1 MLNAAKAY
9 LSTQVVTASQ
19 GDLLVMLYDTAIK
32 HLRQA
37 IEKMRVR
44 DVAGKGILI
53 TKAIT
58 IISEL
63 QESLNK
69 ERGGDI
75 AQNLFQLY
83 FFCNSR
89 LLMANLKMKPEMVE
103 EVITILVGL
112 RQAFAQIL
120 PKNEGVASMTQPGG
134 DGAAATVEPA
144 PSVSADAS
152 AVSAAP
158 AAHRQVSVAPAT
170 DADAGLALGAGLLA
184 GMPTPAVACKAALAE
199 PPAEKTGEKAH
210 AAPALNP
217 LVAPPVPTVSPD
229 QPEPQ
234 QNAPATRAPGL
245 RLRAVNAYSHSR

>member
-69 ERGGDI
+69 DRGGDI

-89 LLMANLKMKPEMVE
+89 LLMPPTLKSSSLDK
-103 EVITILVGL
+103 
-112 RQAFAQIL
+112 F
-120 PKNEGVASMTQPGG
+120 
-134 DGAAATVEPA
+134 
-144 PSVSADAS
+144 
-152 AVSAAP
+152 
-158 AAHRQVSVAPAT
+158 
-170 DADAGLALGAGLLA
+170 
-184 GMPTPAVACKAALAE
+184 
-199 PPAEKTGEKAH
+199 
-210 AAPALNP
+210 
-217 LVAPPVPTVSPD
+217 
-229 QPEPQ
+229 
-234 QNAPATRAPGL
+234 
-245 RLRAVNAYSHSR
+245 

>member
-9 LSTQVVTASQ
+9 LATQVSTASK

-37 IEKMRVR
+37 IEKIRAR

-53 TKAIT
+53 SKAIT

-63 QESLNK
+63 QESLDK
-69 ERGGDI
+69 ERGGEI

-89 LLMANLKMKPEMVE
+89 LLMANLKMQPEMVE
-103 EVITILVGL
+103 DVITILSKL

-120 PKNEGVASMTQPGG
+120 PQNEGVASMTQPGG
-134 DGAAATVEPA
+134 DGSAALREPSPPAPAEPA
-144 PSVSADAS
+144 DGA
-152 AVSAAP
+152 AVP
-158 AAHRQVSVAPAT
+158 AAHRHVSVANAT
-170 DADAGLALGAGLLA
+170 DTDAGLALGAGLLA
-184 GMPTPAVACKAALAE
+184 GMPTPAMSHKMAAAE
-199 PPAEKTGEKAH
+199 PPTENAGEQAH

-217 LVAPPVPTVSPD
+217 LVAPPVQPSQSD